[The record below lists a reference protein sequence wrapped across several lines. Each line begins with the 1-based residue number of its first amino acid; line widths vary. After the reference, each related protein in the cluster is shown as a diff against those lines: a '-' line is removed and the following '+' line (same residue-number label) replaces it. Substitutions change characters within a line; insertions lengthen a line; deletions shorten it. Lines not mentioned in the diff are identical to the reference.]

1 MSLKFRNKFKANIS
15 KYYSA
20 ISQNSRVF
28 QKCNHHLL
36 RPTFLQS
43 TWGELD
49 SRDQLLET
57 SARIEEKRRDVM
69 FGQID
74 AWQTWSGKF
83 LPSPGRERNTQMQV
97 TAR

>member
-1 MSLKFRNKFKANIS
+1 MTADLQKVISLRA
-15 KYYSA
+15 
-20 ISQNSRVF
+20 
-28 QKCNHHLL
+28 
-36 RPTFLQS
+36 FLQS